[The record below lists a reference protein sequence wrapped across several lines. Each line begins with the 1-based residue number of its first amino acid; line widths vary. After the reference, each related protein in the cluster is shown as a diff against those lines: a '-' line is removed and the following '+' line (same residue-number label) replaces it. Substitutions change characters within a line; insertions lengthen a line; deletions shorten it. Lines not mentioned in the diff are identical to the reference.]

1 MVRVPKA
8 VGECFE
14 READTPMKAR
24 SILRLLLATSLF
36 IASLGVRV
44 MAQQAT
50 GAGTS
55 ATPGQPATQAPAP
68 PSVPGSHPTLADFG
82 WLAGRWQGTWG
93 PRLAQQTWTLPRA
106 GVMLGTFQLA
116 EGDKTLVLELF
127 ALVEDTS
134 GITLY
139 LRHFTPALTPWEK
152 PGPTAL
158 RLETADAKSIVFVNL
173 VDGEPKQATITRI
186 DTDTYVSRSE
196 IVPDKGDPQVTEITY
211 HRVSDGTPPK
221 RHGPKSKAAQ

>member
-1 MVRVPKA
+1 M
-8 VGECFE
+8 
-14 READTPMKAR
+14 PMKAR
-24 SILRLLLATSLF
+24 SFLHLILATSLF
-36 IASLGVRV
+36 IASLGAPL

-55 ATPGQPATQAPAP
+55 STPGQRATQAPGAS
-68 PSVPGSHPTLADFG
+68 SVPGSQPTLADLS

-127 ALVEDTS
+127 ALVEDAS

-158 RLETADAKSIVFVNL
+158 HLETADAKSIVFVNP
-173 VDGEPKQATITRI
+173 VDGAPKQDTITRI

-211 HRVSDGTPPK
+211 HRVFEGTPPK
-221 RHGPKSKAAQ
+221 RHGSKSKAPQ